1 ACPPL
6 LTGAPARGHVAR
18 PAPLLRVEGLTRL
31 YGPRY
36 ALDDVSFDLD
46 AGDFLIVLGPN
57 GAGKTTL
64 LKLLARLARP
74 SAGRVW
80 LGGED
85 WLAAPA
91 ARQREIGVLS
101 HASYLYDGLTAR
113 ENLRFFATLYGLP
126 DADACARRALAT
138 VGLEDAGDRR
148 VGHLSRGQAQR
159 VAIARAILHDPG
171 ILLLDEP
178 YAGLDPRAAA
188 RLSESLD
195 AVHAAGRTVV
205 LTTHD
210 LARSPR
216 AATRFLVV
224 VEGRARSE
232 GSLPAGDLAAIYER
246 AVAAEES

>member
-1 ACPPL
+1 VP
-6 LTGAPARGHVAR
+6 GH
-18 PAPLLRVEGLTRL
+18 APLLRVEGLTRL
-31 YGPRY
+31 YGSRF

-46 AGDFLIVLGPN
+46 GGEFLLVLGPN

-85 WLAAPA
+85 WLAAPP

-101 HASYLYDGLTAR
+101 HASYLYDGLTAL
-113 ENLRFFATLYGLP
+113 ENLRFFATLYGLR
-126 DADACARRALAT
+126 DADARARHALAT
-138 VGLEDAGDRR
+138 VGLEDAAGRR
-148 VGHLSRGQAQR
+148 IGHLSRGQAQR

-188 RLSESLD
+188 RLTESLD
-195 AVHAAGRTVV
+195 SVHAAGRTIV

-210 LARSPR
+210 LARAPA
-216 AATRFLVV
+216 AATRYLVV

-232 GSLPAGDLAAIYER
+232 GRLPAGDLAAIYER
-246 AVAAEES
+246 AVAEAEG

>member
-1 ACPPL
+1 MIPP
-6 LTGAPARGHVAR
+6 V
-18 PAPLLRVEGLTRL
+18 PLLRVDGLTRV
-31 YGPRY
+31 YGSRF
-36 ALDDVSFDLD
+36 ALDDVSFDLE
-46 AGDFLIVLGPN
+46 AGDFLLVLGPN

-80 LGGED
+80 MGGED
-85 WLAAPA
+85 WLSAPA

-101 HASYLYDGLTAR
+101 HASYLYDGLTAL
-113 ENLRFFATLYGLP
+113 ENLRFFGTLYGLRDG
-126 DADACARRALAT
+126 DARAREALAK
-138 VGLEDAGDRR
+138 VGMEDAAGRR

-188 RLSESLD
+188 RLSESLE

-210 LARSPR
+210 LARSPA
-216 AATRFLVV
+216 AATRYLVV
-224 VEGRARSE
+224 VAGRARSE
-232 GSLPAGDLAAIYER
+232 GRLPAGDLASIYER
-246 AVAAEES
+246 AVTAAEG

>member
-1 ACPPL
+1 MIPP
-6 LTGAPARGHVAR
+6 V
-18 PAPLLRVEGLTRL
+18 PLLRVDGLTRV
-31 YGPRY
+31 YGSRF
-36 ALDDVSFDLD
+36 ALDDVSFDLE
-46 AGDFLIVLGPN
+46 AGDFLLVLGPN

-80 LGGED
+80 MGGED
-85 WLAAPA
+85 WLSAPA

-101 HASYLYDGLTAR
+101 HASYLYDGLTAL
-113 ENLRFFATLYGLP
+113 ENLRFFGTLYGLRDG
-126 DADACARRALAT
+126 DARAREALAK
-138 VGLEDAGDRR
+138 VGMEDAAGRR

-188 RLSESLD
+188 RLSESLE

-210 LARSPR
+210 LARSPA
-216 AATRFLVV
+216 AATRYLVV

-232 GSLPAGDLAAIYER
+232 GRLPAGDLASIYER
-246 AVAAEES
+246 AVTAAEG

>member
-1 ACPPL
+1 VY
-6 LTGAPARGHVAR
+6 GARF
-18 PAPLLRVEGLTRL
+18 
-31 YGPRY
+31 
-36 ALDDVSFDLD
+36 ALDDVSFDLE
-46 AGDFLIVLGPN
+46 AGEFLLVLGPN

-91 ARQREIGVLS
+91 ERQREIGVLS
-101 HASYLYDGLTAR
+101 HASWLYDDLTAL

-126 DADACARRALAT
+126 DADPRARRALAT
-138 VGLEDAGDRR
+138 VGLEDAAERR

-159 VAIARAILHDPG
+159 VSIARAILHDPG

-188 RLSESLD
+188 RLSDSLD

-210 LARSPR
+210 LARAPS
-216 AATRFLVV
+216 AATRYLVV
-224 VEGRARSE
+224 VEGRTRSE
-232 GSLPAGDLAAIYER
+232 GRLPAGDLDAMYER
-246 AVAAEES
+246 AVAEAEA

>member
-1 ACPPL
+1 M
-6 LTGAPARGHVAR
+6 THSV
-18 PAPLLRVEGLTRL
+18 PLLRVDGLTRV
-31 YGPRY
+31 YGSRF

-46 AGDFLIVLGPN
+46 AGDFLLVLGPN

-74 SAGRVW
+74 SAGHVC
-80 LGGED
+80 LDGED
-85 WLAAPA
+85 WLSAPA

-101 HASYLYDGLTAR
+101 HATYLYDGLTAL
-113 ENLRFFATLYGLP
+113 ENLRFFGTLYGLRDG
-126 DADACARRALAT
+126 DARAREALAT
-138 VGLEDAGDRR
+138 VGMEDAAGRR

-159 VAIARAILHDPG
+159 VAIARAILHDPE

-188 RLSESLD
+188 RLSESLE

-210 LARSPR
+210 LARSPA
-216 AATRFLVV
+216 AATRYLVV
-224 VEGRARSE
+224 VEGRARSQ
-232 GSLPAGDLAAIYER
+232 GRLPAGDLESIYER
-246 AVAAEES
+246 AVAAAEG

>member
-1 ACPPL
+1 M
-6 LTGAPARGHVAR
+6 TS

-31 YGPRY
+31 YGARF
-36 ALDDVSFDLD
+36 ALDDVSFDLE
-46 AGDFLIVLGPN
+46 AGDFLLVLGPN

-74 SAGRVW
+74 SAGRIQ
-80 LGGED
+80 LRGED
-85 WLAAPA
+85 WLSAPA

-101 HASYLYDGLTAR
+101 HASYLYDGLTAL
-113 ENLRFFATLYGLP
+113 ENLRFFGTLYGLR
-126 DADACARRALAT
+126 DAGARARGALET
-138 VGLEDAGDRR
+138 VGLAGAADRR

-159 VAIARAILHDPG
+159 VAIARAILHDPE

-210 LARSPR
+210 LGRSPA
-216 AATRFLVV
+216 AATRWLVV
-224 VEGRARSE
+224 VDGRARSE
-232 GSLPAGDLAAIYER
+232 GRLPAGDLGSIYER
-246 AVAAEES
+246 AVAGAEG

>member
-1 ACPPL
+1 MIPP
-6 LTGAPARGHVAR
+6 V
-18 PAPLLRVEGLTRL
+18 PLLRVDGLTRV
-31 YGPRY
+31 YGSRV
-36 ALDDVSFDLD
+36 AVELD
-46 AGDFLIVLGPN
+46 AGDFLLVRGPN
-57 GAGKTTL
+57 GAGKTPL

-80 LGGED
+80 MGGED
-85 WLAAPA
+85 WLSAPA

-101 HASYLYDGLTAR
+101 HASYLYDGLTAL
-113 ENLRFFATLYGLP
+113 ENLRFFGTLYGLRDG
-126 DADACARRALAT
+126 DARAREALAK
-138 VGLEDAGDRR
+138 VGMEDAAGRR

-188 RLSESLD
+188 RLSESLE

-210 LARSPR
+210 LARSPA
-216 AATRFLVV
+216 AATRYLVV

-232 GSLPAGDLAAIYER
+232 GRLPAGDLASIYER
-246 AVAAEES
+246 AVTAAEG